1 MVCLINAVAVRK
13 VNACDELML
22 VNLFL
27 LQTTYMQCENT
38 FLVTAWHVA
47 VASARRLVE
56 ECR

>member
-22 VNLFL
+22 VNVFL
-27 LQTTYMQCENT
+27 LQTTYMQCA